1 MNQKLIRKF
10 PVLMLAIMPAAQAH
24 PFHWTGDTIGFL
36 SGLFHPFSSS
46 DHILTMLAVGMWICR
61 TASGKSVLWLALLFL
76 SMLLLGGGLTLIPF
90 EIAHAETLMYAS
102 VLILGLL
109 LASGRKLHWVF
120 SLLLIAAVAVFHG
133 YVHALAIWL
142 DVEALGYT
150 AGFALATSS
159 LLAIGVAVNLG
170 ILMSLAKLV
179 GRMPQ

>member
-1 MNQKLIRKF
+1 MTQQLLRRF
-10 PVLMLAIMPAAQAH
+10 LVVMLASVSAVQAH
-24 PFHWTGDTIGFL
+24 PLHWAEESVGFG
-36 SGLFHPFSSS
+36 SGLLHPFSSS

-61 TASGKSVLWLALLFL
+61 TGSGKSFVWQVLLFL
-76 SMLLLGGGLTLIPF
+76 CMLLLGGGLTLIPLQ
-90 EIAHAETLMYAS
+90 IAHAETLMYAS
-102 VLILGLL
+102 VLVLGLL
-109 LASGRKLHWVF
+109 LVSGRKLHWVF

-170 ILMSLAKLV
+170 ILMLLAKLA